1 MIKWLNNYEKVKLC
15 DFDKVLPKKVGVLD
29 ENNFSGGTALFSGV

>member
-1 MIKWLNNYEKVKLC
+1 MSLGKIEIFKILW